1 MLGQGLFRSPDD
13 KHGFTIVELLIV
25 IVVIGIL
32 AAITI
37 VSFNGVTARAAAA
50 KKQSDIAMYYQAIV
64 AARANTGQT
73 LLQITGSSWSI
84 GGCSPSPGNNT
95 SNTEP
100 KDLPTTHACWTKYYN
115 DLTTIGNAANMN
127 LSGLRAGD
135 PNGNPYG
142 LDANEGEV
150 AGQCN
155 QDRMYTFNHD
165 GTAAMTQVMAI
176 PTANC

>member
-1 MLGQGLFRSPDD
+1 MKGIGHLPTIKSSR
-13 KHGFTIVELLIV
+13 GFTIVELLVV

-32 AAITI
+32 AAITVI
-37 VSFNGVTARAAAA
+37 SFNGVTARAAAA
-50 KKQSDIAMYYQAIV
+50 KKQSDIATYYKAIV

-73 LLQITGSSWSI
+73 LIQITGSAWSI
-84 GGCSPSPGNNT
+84 GGCSTSPGNNT

-127 LSGLRAGD
+127 LSGLKAGD

-155 QDRMYTFNHD
+155 PDRMYTFNHD